1 MTTDAMNGRAVI
13 LTGCAANIGRAT
25 ALLFA
30 EQGARLHLLDL
41 DPAGADT
48 AAEVT
53 RRGGEAAFEV
63 ADVSSGADWARAVA
77 AAKERLG
84 AIDVV
89 VNNAG
94 VQRAGKVTDF
104 AEEDWDALM
113 GVNPRSCFLAAKHA
127 VPVMEAAG
135 GGVLVNVASLAAL
148 HGGPGLTG
156 YAASKGAIV
165 AFTKALAAEVAP
177 LGIRV
182 NALCPGW
189 VDTAF
194 NQPAIDFLGGRE
206 NLDAAVAAGVPM
218 GRQADPREIAT
229 ALAFL
234 ASEASSYMT
243 GQALAVDG
251 GVY

>member
-1 MTTDAMNGRAVI
+1 MAEAMNGRAVI

-30 EQGARLHLLDL
+30 EEGARLHLLDL

-63 ADVSSGADWARAVA
+63 ADVSSGADWERAVA

-113 GVNPRSCFLAAKHA
+113 GVNPRSCFLAAKHV

-135 GGVLVNVASLAAL
+135 GGVLVNVASLAGL

-156 YAASKGAIV
+156 YSASKGAIV

-206 NLDAAVAAGVPM
+206 ELDAAVAAGVPM
-218 GRQADPREIAT
+218 GRQAEPREIAT

-234 ASEASSYMT
+234 ASDASSYMT

>member
-1 MTTDAMNGRAVI
+1 MAGALDGRAVI
-13 LTGCAANIGRAT
+13 LTGCVANIGRAT

-30 EQGARLHLLDL
+30 REGARLHLLDL
-41 DPAGADT
+41 DPAGAAT

-53 RRGGEAAFEV
+53 RGGGEATFEV
-63 ADVSSGADWARAVA
+63 ADVSSAADWARAVA
-77 AAKERLG
+77 AAQERLG
-84 AIDVV
+84 SIDVV

-94 VQRAGKVTDF
+94 LQRAGRVTEF
-104 AEEDWDALM
+104 SVADWDALM
-113 GVNPRSCFLAAKHA
+113 GVNPRSCFLAAKHV
-127 VPVMEAAG
+127 VPAMEAAG
-135 GGVLVNVASLAAL
+135 GGVLVNVASLAGL

-156 YAASKGAIV
+156 YSASKGAIV

-194 NQPAIDFLGGRE
+194 NQPAIDFLGGRD
-206 NLDAAVAAGVPM
+206 NLDAAVAAAVPM
-218 GRQADPREIAT
+218 GRQAVPEEIAS
-229 ALAFL
+229 ALVFL
-234 ASEASSYMT
+234 ASDASSYMT

>member
-1 MTTDAMNGRAVI
+1 MAGALEGRAVI
-13 LTGCAANIGRAT
+13 VTGCVANIGRAT

-30 EQGARLHLLDL
+30 AAGARLHLLDL
-41 DPAGADT
+41 DPAGAGT
-48 AAEVT
+48 AAEAT
-53 RRGGEAAFEV
+53 RRGAAASFEV
-63 ADVSSGADWARAVA
+63 ADVSRSADWERAIA
-77 AAKERLG
+77 AARDRLG
-84 AIDVV
+84 AVDIV

-94 VQRAGKVTDF
+94 LQRAGAVTDF

-127 VPVMEAAG
+127 VPVMDAAG
-135 GGVLVNVASLAAL
+135 GGVLVNVASLAGL

-156 YAASKGAIV
+156 YSASKGAIV

-194 NQPAIDFLGGRE
+194 NQPAIDFVGGRAKLE
-206 NLDAAVAAGVPM
+206 AAVAADVPM
-218 GRQADPREIAT
+218 GRQAQPEEIAS
-229 ALAFL
+229 ALLFL
-234 ASEASSYMT
+234 ASDASSYMT